1 MCWFLVVAW
10 RLIKIDMYV
19 SALLT
24 QEPSVIFSCLLFV
37 GLRAGPQVYGLSVGP
52 GSGLSF
58 REKIGLQAGLGL

>member
-1 MCWFLVVAW
+1 
-10 RLIKIDMYV
+10 MYV